1 VPRGL
6 VKEKQTLLLRDAAVG
21 VAVAAAVFALSYA
34 NGGFAPTT
42 RSYAAIA
49 AWWLLGIGAAIG
61 LASAWAGVSRLALVA
76 VGLLSAFAIWILI
89 SVNWAADVERAF
101 EQFNQI
107 SLYLAIFVIATVI
120 SRIVPAYVLVG
131 GVALALSVLAGV
143 ALVSRFFPSVF
154 GTQPGLKELP
164 PLVNRLSFPLG
175 YWNGLGIEVALAYPL
190 LLSIMASRRSRVAS
204 ALAAFPLPLIAA
216 VMYLT
221 SSRGAF
227 VAAAVALLAFVVL
240 TPRRW
245 PASAAIV
252 VAGAAGAVSVA
263 TLVPKKSLVNGLT
276 STSAGVSQGHQAAL
290 VIGIACVVTSLVW
303 LGLMELGKRLPTPSH
318 RAGQSIAIAA
328 AVLIVLAI
336 VLSHPV
342 AKFDAFKS
350 NTSGATGTNTVTTT
364 HLLSS
369 SGSGRWQFWAAA
381 ISQFKDHPLN
391 GGGAGSWGAWW
402 LEHGTLPVFTQYA
415 HSLYL
420 EALGELGIIGFLL
433 IVGFVVVA
441 AFGAV
446 RSALAL
452 GSSEIAAAAACGI
465 AFFAAAAYDWVW
477 QLSGIAMVG
486 VGMLGIALGALPSA
500 RAATWRWSGALRP
513 AVAVVAV
520 AAIIPQFVS
529 LAAITHIHNSRAA
542 FGAGDATEARS
553 QALAAKSIEP
563 WASGPYLQ
571 LGLVSEG
578 ERKYREAAQWVYE
591 AIHKSPRDWQLWAT
605 AARIEA
611 RRALSTSGAESR
623 QALARAR
630 RAADEVRRLNPNSQY
645 LKAAS

>member
-1 VPRGL
+1 VLRGL
-6 VKEKQTLLLRDAAVG
+6 EKEQKSLLLRDAAVG
-21 VAVAAAVFALSYA
+21 IAVAAAVFALSYA

-61 LASAWAGVSRLALVA
+61 IASAWAGVSRLALVA

-107 SLYLAIFVIATVI
+107 SLYVAIFVIATVI

-131 GVALALSVLAGV
+131 GVAAALSALAGV

-190 LLSIMASRRSRVAS
+190 LLSIMVSRRSRVVS
-204 ALAAFPLPLIAA
+204 SLAAFPLPLIAG

-227 VAAAVALLAFVVL
+227 VAALVALIAFVAL

-245 PASAAIV
+245 PV
-252 VAGAAGAVSVA
+252 VAALAVALAAGAVSVA
-263 TLVPKKSLVNGLT
+263 ALVHKRSLVNGLMDT
-276 STSAGVSQGHQAAL
+276 STGVHQGHQAAL

-303 LGLMELGKRLPTPSH
+303 LGLMELGKRVPTPSR
-318 RAGQSIAIAA
+318 RAGQITAVSV
-328 AVLIVLAI
+328 AVLVVLA
-336 VLSHPV
+336 VALSHPV
-342 AKFDAFKS
+342 AKFDDFKS
-350 NTSGATGTNTVTTT
+350 NSSGATGSSTVTTS

-369 SGSGRWQFWAAA
+369 SGSGRWQFWGAA
-381 ISQFKDHPLN
+381 IDEFKDHPLN

-402 LEHGTLPVFTQYA
+402 LEHGSLRGVFTQYA

-433 IVGFVVVA
+433 IAGFVVVA
-441 AFGAV
+441 VVGSV

-465 AFFAAAAYDWVW
+465 AFFAAASYDWVW
-477 QLSGIAMVG
+477 QLGGIAVVG
-486 VGMLGIALGALPSA
+486 IGMLGIALGALPSA
-500 RAATWRWSGALRP
+500 RPWGRAGVIRP

-520 AAIIPQFVS
+520 AAIIPQFVI
-529 LAAITHIHNSRAA
+529 LVANTHLDKSRAA
-542 FGAGDATEARS
+542 YTAGDATEAQS
-553 QALAAKSIEP
+553 QALAANAIEP
-563 WASGPYLQ
+563 WSASPYLQ
-571 LGLVSEG
+571 LGLISE
-578 ERKYREAAQWVYE
+578 RLRDYAEASQWLDK
-591 AIHKSPRDWQLWAT
+591 AISRSRRDWQLWAI
-605 AARIEA
+605 AARIEGE
-611 RRALSTSGAESR
+611 RAISSSGAESR
-623 QALARAR
+623 KALRRAR
-630 RAADEVRRLNPNSQY
+630 RDADELRRLNPGYATFKQ
-645 LKAAS
+645 AS